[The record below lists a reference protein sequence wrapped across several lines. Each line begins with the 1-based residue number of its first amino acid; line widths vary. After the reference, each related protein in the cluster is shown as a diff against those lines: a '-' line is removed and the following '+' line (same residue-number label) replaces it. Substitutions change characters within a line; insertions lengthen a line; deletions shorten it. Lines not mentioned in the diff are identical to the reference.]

1 MQFSLFCLGIYFF
14 EIAIVQIQIANGL
27 FAFRAFKIR
36 FATMINSNITRLIF
50 LICFYSSAFGQT
62 SDTTENWQKHLKD
75 HITYLASDELQ
86 GRYTGS
92 KGEKLAAAYII
103 NEFKKSGITTTQGNF
118 AKRKYLQPFSYNAK
132 MHGETLKVKGANVVG
147 FVDNKAA
154 YTIVLGAHYDHLGM
168 GDPMHSTY
176 RGEPAV
182 HNGADD
188 NASGVAAVIELG
200 RMLKAS
206 QFKKYNYLLIAFSGE
221 ELGLFGSKYFTEHPL
236 VPIEK
241 MNFMLNFD
249 MVGRL
254 DSVSKT
260 LVISGTGTSPTW
272 DTALYKKS
280 VRTLLKIKKSE
291 SGMGPSD
298 HSSFYMKNVPA
309 LHFFTG
315 QHEDYHKPSDD
326 EFKINYSGLEE
337 VVQYAFVLV
346 AQLNGKDKLQFTPTK
361 QDTTETP
368 KFSVTLGVMPD
379 YTYDGDGMRID
390 GVTEGK
396 PAAKAGLIKGDVVL
410 QLGDE
415 TIKDMTSYMKALS
428 KFKKGDS
435 TTVKVKR
442 SKEVLDFKITF

>member
-1 MQFSLFCLGIYFF
+1 MKNL
-14 EIAIVQIQIANGL
+14 
-27 FAFRAFKIR
+27 
-36 FATMINSNITRLIF
+36 RLIVLLAVMSF
-50 LICFYSSAFGQT
+50 GSSTFGQT
-62 SDTTENWQKHLKD
+62 NDTTDTWQKRLKK
-75 HITYLASDELQ
+75 HITYLSSEELK

-103 NEFKKSGITTTQGNF
+103 KEFKKSAITTTAGNF
-118 AKRKYLQPFSYNAK
+118 STQKYLQPFSYNSK
-132 MHGETLKVKGANVVG
+132 MHGATLKVKGANVVG

-168 GDPMHSTY
+168 GDPMHSAY

-200 RMLKAS
+200 KMLKVS

-254 DSVSKT
+254 DSTSKT
-260 LVISGTGTSPTW
+260 LVISGTGTSPAW

-280 VRTLLKIKKSE
+280 IRTLLNIKKTE
-291 SGMGPSD
+291 GGIGPSD

-315 QHEDYHKPSDD
+315 QHQDYHKPSDD

-346 AQLNGKDKLQFTPTK
+346 AQLNARDKLLFTPTK
-361 QDTTETP
+361 QDTLETP

-379 YTYDGDGMRID
+379 YTFDGEGMRID

-396 PAAKAGLIKGDVVL
+396 PASKAGLAKGDVVV
-410 QLGDE
+410 QLGE
-415 TIKDMTSYMKALS
+415 EVIKDMTTYMKALS
-428 KFKKGDS
+428 KFKKGES
-435 TTVKVKR
+435 TIVKIKR
-442 SKEVLDFKITF
+442 NKESLEMKITF

>member
-1 MQFSLFCLGIYFF
+1 MKNL
-14 EIAIVQIQIANGL
+14 
-27 FAFRAFKIR
+27 
-36 FATMINSNITRLIF
+36 RLIVLLAVMSF
-50 LICFYSSAFGQT
+50 GSSTFGQT
-62 SDTTENWQKHLKD
+62 NDTTDTWQKRLKK
-75 HITYLASDELQ
+75 HITYLSSEELK

-103 NEFKKSGITTTQGNF
+103 KEFKKNGITTTAGNF
-118 AKRKYLQPFSYNAK
+118 STQKYLQPFSYNSK
-132 MHGETLKVKGANVVG
+132 MHGATLKVKGANVVG

-154 YTIVLGAHYDHLGM
+154 YTIVLGAHYDHLGV
-168 GDPMHSTY
+168 GDPMHSAY

-200 RMLKAS
+200 KMLKVS

-254 DSVSKT
+254 DSTSKS
-260 LVISGTGTSPTW
+260 LVISGTGTSSAW

-280 VRTLLKIKKSE
+280 IRTLLNIKKTE
-291 SGMGPSD
+291 GGIGPSD

-315 QHEDYHKPSDD
+315 QHQDYHKPSDD

-346 AQLNGKDKLQFTPTK
+346 AQLNARDKLLFTPTK
-361 QDTTETP
+361 QDTSETP

-379 YTYDGDGMRID
+379 YTFDGEGMRID

-396 PAAKAGLIKGDVVL
+396 PASKAGLAKGDVVV
-410 QLGDE
+410 QLGE
-415 TIKDMTSYMKALS
+415 EVIKDMTTYMKALS

-435 TTVKVKR
+435 TVVKIKR
-442 SKEVLDFKITF
+442 NKESLEMKITF

>member
-1 MQFSLFCLGIYFF
+1 MKNWRYIILVVI
-14 EIAIVQIQIANGL
+14 
-27 FAFRAFKIR
+27 
-36 FATMINSNITRLIF
+36 INSGSIV
-50 LICFYSSAFGQT
+50 FGQT
-62 SDTTENWQKHLKD
+62 IDTSDTWQKRLKK
-75 HITYLASDELQ
+75 HITYLSSDQLR

-92 KGEKLAAAYII
+92 KGEKMAAAYII
-103 NEFKKSGITTTQGNF
+103 NEFKKSGITTVAGNC
-118 AKRKYLQPFSYNAK
+118 ATARYKQPFSYTSK
-132 MHGETLKVKGANVVG
+132 MHGATLKVNGTNVVG
-147 FVDNKAA
+147 FVDNQAA

-200 RMLKAS
+200 KMLKAS
-206 QFKKYNYLLIAFSGE
+206 DFKKHNYLLIAFSGE

-254 DSVSKT
+254 DSITKT
-260 LVISGTGTSPTW
+260 VVISGTGTSPTW

-280 VRTLLKIKKSE
+280 IRTLLNIKKSE
-291 SGMGPSD
+291 GGIGPSD

-346 AQLNGKDKLQFTPTK
+346 AQLNNHDKLIFTPTK
-361 QDTTETP
+361 QDTSETP

-379 YTYDGDGMRID
+379 YTFDGEGMRID

-396 PAAKAGLIKGDVVL
+396 PAAKAGLIKGDIVV
-410 QLGDE
+410 QLGAE
-415 TIKDMTSYMKALS
+415 VIKDMTGYMKALS
-428 KFKKGDS
+428 KFKKGDT

-442 SKEVLDFKITF
+442 NKELMDMKITF